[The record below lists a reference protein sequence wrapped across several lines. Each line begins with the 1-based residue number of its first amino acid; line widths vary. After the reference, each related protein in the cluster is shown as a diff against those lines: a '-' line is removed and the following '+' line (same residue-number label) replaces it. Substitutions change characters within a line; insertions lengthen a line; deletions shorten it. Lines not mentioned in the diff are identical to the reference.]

1 MCNIVTERF
10 VSCLEKLK
18 DRNEIKSIR
27 QFALAVDYHPQNLN
41 DIMKGKRD
49 VTIELIKNSAEIY
62 KINPQYIFTG
72 NGSMFS
78 DEEIVQHPSP
88 VQQYKSLEKIV
99 YVPTAAHAGYTE
111 QFHDPIF
118 LEDLVSFSLPD
129 YKFQHGTYRCFDI
142 MGDSMEPSLYAGD
155 KVVCSYI
162 DSNNFYSS
170 VRNNLVYVIVMDGSL
185 VVKRVLNKVR
195 ENRTMIMLSDNSY
208 YQPYEVA
215 IEDIREIWHVEVKIS
230 PYLPSP
236 NNIRNAFHEEMDG
249 MKKIIDQQSKSI
261 QMLNHTVEKLLKQ
274 NRSVV

>member
-10 VSCLEKLK
+10 ISCLEKLK
-18 DRNEIKSIR
+18 DSNEIKSIR

-49 VTIELIKNSAEIY
+49 VTIELIKNAAEIY
-62 KINPQYIFTG
+62 KINTQYIFTG
-72 NGSMFS
+72 LGSMFS

-88 VQQYKSLEKIV
+88 AQQYKSLEKIV

-111 QFHDPIF
+111 QFHDPVF
-118 LEDLVSFSLPD
+118 LDDLVSFSLPD

-155 KVVCSYI
+155 KVVCSQV

-195 ENRTMIMLSDNSY
+195 ENRTMMMLSDNSY

-215 IEDIREIWHVEVKIS
+215 IEEIREIWHVEVKIS

>member
-10 VSCLEKLK
+10 ISCLEKLK
-18 DRNEIKSIR
+18 DNNEIKSIR

-49 VTIELIKNSAEIY
+49 VTIELIKNAAEIY
-62 KINPQYIFTG
+62 KINTQYIFTG
-72 NGSMFS
+72 LGSMFS
-78 DEEIVQHPSP
+78 DEEIVQHPSSA
-88 VQQYKSLEKIV
+88 QQFKSLEKIV

-111 QFHDPIF
+111 QFHDPVF
-118 LEDLVSFSLPD
+118 LDDLVSFSLPD

-155 KVVCSYI
+155 KVVCSQV

-195 ENRTMIMLSDNSY
+195 ENRTMMMLSDNSY

-215 IEDIREIWHVEVKIS
+215 IEEIREIWHVEVKIS

>member
-10 VSCLEKLK
+10 ISCLEKLK
-18 DRNEIKSIR
+18 DNNEIKSIR

-49 VTIELIKNSAEIY
+49 VTIELIKNAAEIY
-62 KINPQYIFTG
+62 KINTQYIFTG
-72 NGSMFS
+72 LGSMFS

-88 VQQYKSLEKIV
+88 AQQFKSLEKIV

-111 QFHDPIF
+111 QFHDPVF
-118 LEDLVSFSLPD
+118 LDDLVSFSLPD

-155 KVVCSYI
+155 KVVCSQV

-195 ENRTMIMLSDNSY
+195 ENRTMMMLSDNSY

-215 IEDIREIWHVEVKIS
+215 IEEIREIWHVEVKIS

>member
-10 VSCLEKLK
+10 ISCLEKLK
-18 DRNEIKSIR
+18 DSNEIKSIR

-49 VTIELIKNSAEIY
+49 VTIELIKNAAEIY
-62 KINPQYIFTG
+62 KINTQYIFTG
-72 NGSMFS
+72 LGSMFS

-88 VQQYKSLEKIV
+88 AQQFKSLEKIV

-111 QFHDPIF
+111 QFHDPVF
-118 LEDLVSFSLPD
+118 LDDLVSFSLPD

-155 KVVCSYI
+155 KVVCSQV

-195 ENRTMIMLSDNSY
+195 ENRTMMMLSDNSY

-215 IEDIREIWHVEVKIS
+215 IEQIREIWHVEVKIS

>member
-10 VSCLEKLK
+10 ISCLEKLK
-18 DRNEIKSIR
+18 DSNEIKSIR

-49 VTIELIKNSAEIY
+49 VTIELIKNAAEIY
-62 KINPQYIFTG
+62 KINTQYIFTG
-72 NGSMFS
+72 LGSMFS
-78 DEEIVQHPSP
+78 DEEIVQHPSSA
-88 VQQYKSLEKIV
+88 QQFKSLEKIV

-111 QFHDPIF
+111 QFHDPVF
-118 LEDLVSFSLPD
+118 LDDLVSFSLPD

-155 KVVCSYI
+155 KVVCSQV

-195 ENRTMIMLSDNSY
+195 ENRTMMMLSDNSY

-215 IEDIREIWHVEVKIS
+215 IEQIREIWHVEVKIS

>member
-88 VQQYKSLEKIV
+88 VQQYKSLEKI
-99 YVPTAAHAGYTE
+99 
-111 QFHDPIF
+111 
-118 LEDLVSFSLPD
+118 
-129 YKFQHGTYRCFDI
+129 
-142 MGDSMEPSLYAGD
+142 
-155 KVVCSYI
+155 
-162 DSNNFYSS
+162 
-170 VRNNLVYVIVMDGSL
+170 
-185 VVKRVLNKVR
+185 
-195 ENRTMIMLSDNSY
+195 
-208 YQPYEVA
+208 
-215 IEDIREIWHVEVKIS
+215 
-230 PYLPSP
+230 
-236 NNIRNAFHEEMDG
+236 AF
-249 MKKIIDQQSKSI
+249 
-261 QMLNHTVEKLLKQ
+261 
-274 NRSVV
+274 